1 MSEDYEPRT
10 RWNVEK
16 DRMEVSS
23 RKNGKTTWTL
33 SEWPEPTEELTE
45 EDFSKVY
52 LRLRKIQYKRKRID
66 GTQIAKLKTE
76 KVEGADKP
84 KSQDQYRDTDDN
96 IVYQRTAPKKL
107 WTEKDNKGEPIPKKF
122 YYHRTIKTPR
132 TLLYKTYL
140 LKELWEY
147 GEEPVKKMLEKF
159 KKHFQDA
166 GVWKT
171 QGWKEI
177 KPPVKSNKK
186 KTYNL
191 AELLDL
197 LKKEAHD
204 KTEVL
209 K

>member
-1 MSEDYEPRT
+1 MPKNYEPRT

-23 RKNGKTTWTL
+23 RKDGKTTWAL
-33 SEWPEPTEELTE
+33 LEWPKPTEKLTE

-66 GTQIAKLKTE
+66 GTQRTKLKTE
-76 KVEGADKP
+76 GIKGAENPKP
-84 KSQDQYRDTDDN
+84 QDEHDDTEDN

-107 WTEKDNKGEPIPKKF
+107 WNEKDNKGEPIPKKF

-132 TLLYKTYL
+132 TLLYETYL

-147 GEEPVKKMLEKF
+147 GEEPVKKMLQKF
-159 KKHFQDA
+159 KQRFEDV

-197 LKKEAHD
+197 LQKEEQD
-204 KTEVL
+204 KTGGL